1 MGLLGPVRI
10 LIGPLRLNGTIL
22 LLVIIAVDLA
32 LLAMVIILLVP
43 EALQILVTAVDLLAL
58 ALPQGLLLLH
68 TIQTTAATATLVH
81 QAIPP
86 HVRQSVLETTH
97 LAEVM
102 PASED
107 LELSL
112 ASVLIA
118 SNRPCFCYPFLSP

>member
-1 MGLLGPVRI
+1 MGLLGLVRI

-58 ALPQGLLLLH
+58 ALSQGLPLLH
-68 TIQTTAATATLVH
+68 MIQTTAAMATLAH
-81 QAIPP
+81 QAIPL
-86 HVRQSVLETTH
+86 HVRQLVLETTH
-97 LAEVM
+97 LAQVM
-102 PASED
+102 LASED

-118 SNRPCFCYPFLSP
+118 SNRPYFCYPFLLS